1 MTQKWQI
8 FQTRVR
14 AASFINIFGRHCLP
28 FFTTLYKIMDLN
40 VFQDNYKKQHEEKFK
55 KINVV
60 LFVYVWGGDE
70 LSVIIGSR
78 IYRRCVPPPFFFP
91 QRNSPRDEVSENKSR
106 RWVLYERTW
115 SEFKES

>member
-60 LFVYVWGGDE
+60 LFVYVWGG
-70 LSVIIGSR
+70 
-78 IYRRCVPPPFFFP
+78 RRTKCNYWFANLQAMCPPPFFFP
-91 QRNSPRDEVSENKSR
+91 QRNSTRDEVSENTSR

>member
-1 MTQKWQI
+1 
-8 FQTRVR
+8 
-14 AASFINIFGRHCLP
+14 
-28 FFTTLYKIMDLN
+28 MDLN

-78 IYRRCVPPPFFFP
+78 IYRRCVPPLFF
-91 QRNSPRDEVSENKSR
+91 SPA
-106 RWVLYERTW
+106 
-115 SEFKES
+115 